1 MDLREILNP
10 GHELRRLVPRQR
22 ADWLGLYMLEG
33 DASGQWRQCRF
44 VDVSSTGAGLVL
56 SDTNRD
62 EAEGRHIVLA
72 VQVQAVVK
80 NLTEDRAG
88 LRAGT
93 QFVGLSNL
101 EEEYLLSLARS
112 GGRW

>member
-1 MDLREILNP
+1 MSLENTLDF
-10 GHELRRLVPRQR
+10 GHQLRRLVPRQR
-22 ADWLGLYMLEG
+22 TDWRGLYKLEG
-33 DASGQWRQCRF
+33 DLRERWRECLF

-56 SDTNRD
+56 KDVTRE
-62 EAEGRHIVLA
+62 EAEGRHIHLA
-72 VQVQAVVK
+72 IQLQAVVK

-93 QFVGLSNL
+93 QFVGLSDV
-101 EEEYLLSLARS
+101 EQEYLLSLARS